1 MEKRILTLCLMVIV
15 AIMASAATKYEINI
29 GGVEVTSDNAGH
41 ISGGDIN
48 SGYGVY
54 NASSNTLFLYN
65 ISIRRNGQDNYG
77 IHNRKCDNLRI
88 VFNGSCIVNTADNP
102 LKLERSTTLESASGS
117 KTSFYTSA
125 RICANLK
132 SYNYTITGS
141 GEFSFMS
148 QQEGYEAMK
157 GTGSGST
164 KVYFKGGKIEVSS
177 YNRSALSSLSAYFH
191 DGNHLEIKSNGSD
204 ASVSDVEMQFYLGE
218 AVISPYNAV
227 YSSSAKTVC
236 IGSTPVTD
244 KTIIISDD
252 YVAILN
258 SSYFPDQ
265 NLRTKLYNSYFN
277 KGYINSTDVINTTS
291 LNVSGCNI
299 SDLTGLRYFTY
310 LRNLNCSSN
319 NLSSLPTLS
328 NVLTSLFCNNNQ
340 LTALPTLPSTIQ
352 TLYAGSNKFNG
363 QLSITGKPN
372 LTALD
377 VSNNTM
383 ITILNCSGN
392 ALTSLSYYGCTA
404 LKNLNC
410 SSNNLSSL
418 PALPIGLTNLYCNN
432 NQLTAL
438 PTIPSSIQTIYAY
451 NNKLNGVLAITG
463 KPNLTTLDVSNNPLI
478 TTLDCSYN
486 GLTTLY
492 YSGCTALKVLYC
504 NENKLTSL
512 PDLPDGLTVID
523 CSYNQLTSLPML
535 PSDISSLNVHG
546 NLFTTLGIW
555 GRTKLKYLD
564 CSSCSKLTTLD
575 CANNALTSLNIANC
589 PALSVLQI
597 NNNQL
602 KGEAMGNIISSLPTR
617 SSSNPG
623 TFRVLTANY
632 DGEGNVITTSQVE
645 QARNKYWYPLQWKDG
660 AWSNIPVAVPGDV
673 NGDGYVSS
681 ADITTLYDYLLT
693 NESSNLVNGD
703 VDGDGNITSG
713 DITAVY
719 TILLGN

>member
-1 MEKRILTLCLMVIV
+1 MEKRILTLCLMVMV

-54 NASSNTLFLYN
+54 NASSNTLILYN

-88 VFNGSCIVNTADNP
+88 VFNGSCVVNTADNP

-117 KTSFYTSA
+117 KTTFYTSA

-164 KVYFKGGKIEVSS
+164 KVYFKGGKIEVGS

-265 NLRTKLYNSYFN
+265 NFRTKLYNSYFN

-299 SDLTGLRYFTY
+299 SDLTGLIYFTY

-372 LTALD
+372 LTTLD

-432 NQLTAL
+432 N
-438 PTIPSSIQTIYAY
+438 
-451 NNKLNGVLAITG
+451 
-463 KPNLTTLDVSNNPLI
+463 
-478 TTLDCSYN
+478 
-486 GLTTLY
+486 
-492 YSGCTALKVLYC
+492 
-504 NENKLTSL
+504 KLTSL

-523 CSYNQLTSLPML
+523 CSYNQLTSLPMP
-535 PSDISSLNVHG
+535 PSDISSLNVRG

>member
-1 MEKRILTLCLMVIV
+1 MEKRILTLCLMVMV

-54 NASSNTLFLYN
+54 NASSNTLILYN

-117 KTSFYTSA
+117 KTTFYTSA

-177 YNRSALSSLSAYFH
+177 YNRSAMSSLSAYFH

-265 NLRTKLYNSYFN
+265 NFRTKLYNSYFN

-372 LTALD
+372 LTTLD

-432 NQLTAL
+432 
-438 PTIPSSIQTIYAY
+438 
-451 NNKLNGVLAITG
+451 
-463 KPNLTTLDVSNNPLI
+463 
-478 TTLDCSYN
+478 
-486 GLTTLY
+486 
-492 YSGCTALKVLYC
+492 
-504 NENKLTSL
+504 NKLTSL

-660 AWSNIPVAVPGDV
+660 AWSNIPVSVPGDV

>member
-1 MEKRILTLCLMVIV
+1 MEKRILTLCLMVMV

-54 NASSNTLFLYN
+54 NASSNTLILYN

-88 VFNGSCIVNTADNP
+88 VFNGSCVVNTADNP

-117 KTSFYTSA
+117 KTTFYTSA

-148 QQEGYEAMK
+148 QQGGYEAMK

-265 NLRTKLYNSYFN
+265 NFRTKLYNSYFN

-372 LTALD
+372 LTTLD

-432 NQLTAL
+432 N
-438 PTIPSSIQTIYAY
+438 
-451 NNKLNGVLAITG
+451 
-463 KPNLTTLDVSNNPLI
+463 
-478 TTLDCSYN
+478 
-486 GLTTLY
+486 
-492 YSGCTALKVLYC
+492 
-504 NENKLTSL
+504 KLTSL

-523 CSYNQLTSLPML
+523 CSYNQLTSLPMP
-535 PSDISSLNVHG
+535 PSDISSLNVRG

>member
-1 MEKRILTLCLMVIV
+1 MEKRILTLCLMVMV

-54 NASSNTLFLYN
+54 NASSNTLILYN

-88 VFNGSCIVNTADNP
+88 VFNGSCVVNTADNP

-117 KTSFYTSA
+117 KTTFYTSA

-148 QQEGYEAMK
+148 QQGGYEAMK

-319 NLSSLPTLS
+319 NISSLPTLS

-372 LTALD
+372 LTTLD

-432 NQLTAL
+432 N
-438 PTIPSSIQTIYAY
+438 
-451 NNKLNGVLAITG
+451 
-463 KPNLTTLDVSNNPLI
+463 
-478 TTLDCSYN
+478 
-486 GLTTLY
+486 
-492 YSGCTALKVLYC
+492 
-504 NENKLTSL
+504 KLTSL

-535 PSDISSLNVHG
+535 PSDISSLNVRG

>member
-54 NASSNTLFLYN
+54 NASSNTLILYN

-117 KTSFYTSA
+117 KTTFYTSA

-372 LTALD
+372 LTTLD

-418 PALPIGLTNLYCNN
+418 PTLPIGLTNLYCNN
-432 NQLTAL
+432 
-438 PTIPSSIQTIYAY
+438 
-451 NNKLNGVLAITG
+451 
-463 KPNLTTLDVSNNPLI
+463 
-478 TTLDCSYN
+478 
-486 GLTTLY
+486 
-492 YSGCTALKVLYC
+492 
-504 NENKLTSL
+504 NKLTSL

>member
-54 NASSNTLFLYN
+54 NASSNTLILYN

-117 KTSFYTSA
+117 KTTFYTSA

-148 QQEGYEAMK
+148 QQGGYEAMK

-244 KTIIISDD
+244 KTIIISDN

-265 NLRTKLYNSYFN
+265 NFRTKLYNSYFN

-372 LTALD
+372 LTTLD

-432 NQLTAL
+432 N
-438 PTIPSSIQTIYAY
+438 
-451 NNKLNGVLAITG
+451 
-463 KPNLTTLDVSNNPLI
+463 
-478 TTLDCSYN
+478 
-486 GLTTLY
+486 
-492 YSGCTALKVLYC
+492 
-504 NENKLTSL
+504 KLTSL

-535 PSDISSLNVHG
+535 PSDISSLNVRG

-589 PALSVLQI
+589 PALSLLQI

>member
-1 MEKRILTLCLMVIV
+1 MEKRILTLCLMVMV

-54 NASSNTLFLYN
+54 NASSNTLILYN

-88 VFNGSCIVNTADNP
+88 VFNGSCVVNTADNP

-117 KTSFYTSA
+117 KTTFYTSA

-148 QQEGYEAMK
+148 QQGGYEAMK

-319 NLSSLPTLS
+319 NISSLPTLS

-372 LTALD
+372 LTTLD

-432 NQLTAL
+432 N
-438 PTIPSSIQTIYAY
+438 
-451 NNKLNGVLAITG
+451 
-463 KPNLTTLDVSNNPLI
+463 
-478 TTLDCSYN
+478 
-486 GLTTLY
+486 
-492 YSGCTALKVLYC
+492 
-504 NENKLTSL
+504 KLTSL

-535 PSDISSLNVHG
+535 PSDISSLNVRG

-645 QARNKYWYPLQWKDG
+645 LARNKYWYPLQWKDG

>member
-1 MEKRILTLCLMVIV
+1 MEKRILTLCLMVMV

-54 NASSNTLFLYN
+54 NASSNTLILYN

-117 KTSFYTSA
+117 KTTFYTSA

-177 YNRSALSSLSAYFH
+177 YNRSAMSSLSAYFH

-265 NLRTKLYNSYFN
+265 NFRTKLYNSYFN

-372 LTALD
+372 LTTLD

-432 NQLTAL
+432 N
-438 PTIPSSIQTIYAY
+438 
-451 NNKLNGVLAITG
+451 
-463 KPNLTTLDVSNNPLI
+463 
-478 TTLDCSYN
+478 
-486 GLTTLY
+486 
-492 YSGCTALKVLYC
+492 
-504 NENKLTSL
+504 KLTSL

-535 PSDISSLNVHG
+535 PSDISSLNVRG

-645 QARNKYWYPLQWKDG
+645 LARNKYWYPLQWKDG

>member
-1 MEKRILTLCLMVIV
+1 MEKRILTLCLMVMV

-54 NASSNTLFLYN
+54 NASSNTLILYN

-117 KTSFYTSA
+117 KTTFYTSA

-148 QQEGYEAMK
+148 QQGGYEAMK

-244 KTIIISDD
+244 KTIIISDN

-265 NLRTKLYNSYFN
+265 NFRTKLYNSYFN

-319 NLSSLPTLS
+319 NISSLPTLS

-372 LTALD
+372 LTTLD

-418 PALPIGLTNLYCNN
+418 PTLPIGLTNLYCNN
-432 NQLTAL
+432 
-438 PTIPSSIQTIYAY
+438 
-451 NNKLNGVLAITG
+451 
-463 KPNLTTLDVSNNPLI
+463 
-478 TTLDCSYN
+478 
-486 GLTTLY
+486 
-492 YSGCTALKVLYC
+492 
-504 NENKLTSL
+504 NKLTSL

-535 PSDISSLNVHG
+535 PSDISSLNVRG

-645 QARNKYWYPLQWKDG
+645 LARNKYWYPLQWKDG

>member
-54 NASSNTLFLYN
+54 NASSNTLILYN

-117 KTSFYTSA
+117 KTTFYTSA

-148 QQEGYEAMK
+148 QQGGYEAMK

-372 LTALD
+372 LTTLD

-432 NQLTAL
+432 
-438 PTIPSSIQTIYAY
+438 
-451 NNKLNGVLAITG
+451 
-463 KPNLTTLDVSNNPLI
+463 
-478 TTLDCSYN
+478 
-486 GLTTLY
+486 
-492 YSGCTALKVLYC
+492 
-504 NENKLTSL
+504 NKLTSL

>member
-1 MEKRILTLCLMVIV
+1 MEKRILTLCLMVMV

-54 NASSNTLFLYN
+54 NASSNTLILYN

-117 KTSFYTSA
+117 KTTFYTSA

-164 KVYFKGGKIEVSS
+164 KVYFKGGKIEVVSS
-177 YNRSALSSLSAYFH
+177 NRSALSSLSAYFH
-191 DGNHLEIKSNGSD
+191 DGNHLVIKSNGSD

-372 LTALD
+372 LTTLD

-432 NQLTAL
+432 
-438 PTIPSSIQTIYAY
+438 
-451 NNKLNGVLAITG
+451 
-463 KPNLTTLDVSNNPLI
+463 
-478 TTLDCSYN
+478 
-486 GLTTLY
+486 
-492 YSGCTALKVLYC
+492 
-504 NENKLTSL
+504 NKLTSL

>member
-1 MEKRILTLCLMVIV
+1 MEKRILTLCLMVMV

-54 NASSNTLFLYN
+54 NASSNTLILYN

-88 VFNGSCIVNTADNP
+88 VFNGSCVVNTADNP

-117 KTSFYTSA
+117 KTTFYTSA

-148 QQEGYEAMK
+148 QQGGYEAMK

-265 NLRTKLYNSYFN
+265 NFRTKLYNSYFN

-299 SDLTGLRYFTY
+299 SNLTGLIYFTY

-372 LTALD
+372 LTTLD

-418 PALPIGLTNLYCNN
+418 PTLPIGLTNLYCNN
-432 NQLTAL
+432 
-438 PTIPSSIQTIYAY
+438 
-451 NNKLNGVLAITG
+451 
-463 KPNLTTLDVSNNPLI
+463 
-478 TTLDCSYN
+478 
-486 GLTTLY
+486 
-492 YSGCTALKVLYC
+492 
-504 NENKLTSL
+504 NKLTSL

-535 PSDISSLNVHG
+535 PSDISSLNVRG

-589 PALSVLQI
+589 PALSLLQI

>member
-1 MEKRILTLCLMVIV
+1 MEKRILTLCLMVMV

-54 NASSNTLFLYN
+54 NASSNTLILYN

-117 KTSFYTSA
+117 KTTFYTSA

-265 NLRTKLYNSYFN
+265 NFRTKLYNSYFN

-299 SDLTGLRYFTY
+299 SNLTGLIYFTY

-372 LTALD
+372 LTTLD

-432 NQLTAL
+432 N
-438 PTIPSSIQTIYAY
+438 
-451 NNKLNGVLAITG
+451 
-463 KPNLTTLDVSNNPLI
+463 
-478 TTLDCSYN
+478 
-486 GLTTLY
+486 
-492 YSGCTALKVLYC
+492 
-504 NENKLTSL
+504 KLTSL

-535 PSDISSLNVHG
+535 PSDISSLNVRG

>member
-54 NASSNTLFLYN
+54 NASSNTLILYN

-117 KTSFYTSA
+117 KTTFYTSA

-177 YNRSALSSLSAYFH
+177 YNRSAMSSLSAYFH

-265 NLRTKLYNSYFN
+265 NFRTKLYNSYFN

-299 SDLTGLRYFTY
+299 SNLTGLIYFTY

-372 LTALD
+372 LTTLD

-418 PALPIGLTNLYCNN
+418 PTLPIGLTNLYCNN
-432 NQLTAL
+432 
-438 PTIPSSIQTIYAY
+438 
-451 NNKLNGVLAITG
+451 
-463 KPNLTTLDVSNNPLI
+463 
-478 TTLDCSYN
+478 
-486 GLTTLY
+486 
-492 YSGCTALKVLYC
+492 
-504 NENKLTSL
+504 NKLTSL

-535 PSDISSLNVHG
+535 PSDISSLNVRG

-589 PALSVLQI
+589 PALSLLQI

-645 QARNKYWYPLQWKDG
+645 LARNKYWYPLQWKDG

>member
-1 MEKRILTLCLMVIV
+1 MEKRILTLCLMVMV

-54 NASSNTLFLYN
+54 NASSNTLILYN

-88 VFNGSCIVNTADNP
+88 VFNGSCVVNTADNP

-117 KTSFYTSA
+117 KTTFYTSA

-148 QQEGYEAMK
+148 QQGGYEAMK

-265 NLRTKLYNSYFN
+265 NFRTKLYNSYFN

-372 LTALD
+372 LTTLD

-418 PALPIGLTNLYCNN
+418 PTLPIGLTNLYCNN
-432 NQLTAL
+432 
-438 PTIPSSIQTIYAY
+438 
-451 NNKLNGVLAITG
+451 
-463 KPNLTTLDVSNNPLI
+463 
-478 TTLDCSYN
+478 
-486 GLTTLY
+486 
-492 YSGCTALKVLYC
+492 
-504 NENKLTSL
+504 NKLTSL

-535 PSDISSLNVHG
+535 PSDISSLNVRG

>member
-1 MEKRILTLCLMVIV
+1 MEKRILTLCLMVMV

-54 NASSNTLFLYN
+54 NASSNTLILYN

-117 KTSFYTSA
+117 KTTFYTSA

-177 YNRSALSSLSAYFH
+177 YNRSAMSSLSAYFH

-244 KTIIISDD
+244 KTIIISDN

-265 NLRTKLYNSYFN
+265 NFRTKLYNSYFN

-372 LTALD
+372 LTTLD

-432 NQLTAL
+432 N
-438 PTIPSSIQTIYAY
+438 
-451 NNKLNGVLAITG
+451 
-463 KPNLTTLDVSNNPLI
+463 
-478 TTLDCSYN
+478 
-486 GLTTLY
+486 
-492 YSGCTALKVLYC
+492 
-504 NENKLTSL
+504 KLTSL

-535 PSDISSLNVHG
+535 PSDISSLNVRG

-589 PALSVLQI
+589 PALSLLQI

>member
-1 MEKRILTLCLMVIV
+1 MEKRILTLCLMVMV

-54 NASSNTLFLYN
+54 NASSNTLILYN

-117 KTSFYTSA
+117 KTTFYTSA

-177 YNRSALSSLSAYFH
+177 YNRSAMSSLSAYFH

-265 NLRTKLYNSYFN
+265 NFRTKLYNSYFN

-299 SDLTGLRYFTY
+299 SNLTGLIYFTY

-372 LTALD
+372 LTTLD

-418 PALPIGLTNLYCNN
+418 PTLPIGLTNLYCNN
-432 NQLTAL
+432 
-438 PTIPSSIQTIYAY
+438 
-451 NNKLNGVLAITG
+451 
-463 KPNLTTLDVSNNPLI
+463 
-478 TTLDCSYN
+478 
-486 GLTTLY
+486 
-492 YSGCTALKVLYC
+492 
-504 NENKLTSL
+504 NKLTSL

-535 PSDISSLNVHG
+535 PSDISSLNVRG

-589 PALSVLQI
+589 PALSLLQI

-645 QARNKYWYPLQWKDG
+645 LARNKYWYPLQWKDG

-693 NESSNLVNGD
+693 NESSNLAME
-703 VDGDGNITSG
+703 T
-713 DITAVY
+713 
-719 TILLGN
+719 

>member
-54 NASSNTLFLYN
+54 NASSNTLILYN

-117 KTSFYTSA
+117 KTTFYTSA

-265 NLRTKLYNSYFN
+265 NFRTKLYNSYFN

-372 LTALD
+372 LTTLD

-418 PALPIGLTNLYCNN
+418 PTLPIGLTNLYCNN
-432 NQLTAL
+432 
-438 PTIPSSIQTIYAY
+438 
-451 NNKLNGVLAITG
+451 
-463 KPNLTTLDVSNNPLI
+463 
-478 TTLDCSYN
+478 
-486 GLTTLY
+486 
-492 YSGCTALKVLYC
+492 
-504 NENKLTSL
+504 NKLTSL

-523 CSYNQLTSLPML
+523 CSYNQLTSLPMP
-535 PSDISSLNVHG
+535 PSDISSLNVRG

>member
-1 MEKRILTLCLMVIV
+1 MEKRILTLCLMVMV

-54 NASSNTLFLYN
+54 NASSNTLILYN

-88 VFNGSCIVNTADNP
+88 VFNGSCVVNTADNP

-117 KTSFYTSA
+117 KTTFYTSA

-244 KTIIISDD
+244 KTIIISDN

-265 NLRTKLYNSYFN
+265 NFRTKLYNSYFN

-319 NLSSLPTLS
+319 NISSLPTLS

-372 LTALD
+372 LTTLD

-418 PALPIGLTNLYCNN
+418 PTLPIGLTNLYCNN
-432 NQLTAL
+432 
-438 PTIPSSIQTIYAY
+438 
-451 NNKLNGVLAITG
+451 
-463 KPNLTTLDVSNNPLI
+463 
-478 TTLDCSYN
+478 
-486 GLTTLY
+486 
-492 YSGCTALKVLYC
+492 
-504 NENKLTSL
+504 NKLTSL

-535 PSDISSLNVHG
+535 PSDISSLNVRG

-645 QARNKYWYPLQWKDG
+645 LARNKYWYPLQWKDG

>member
-1 MEKRILTLCLMVIV
+1 MEKRILTLCLMVMV

-54 NASSNTLFLYN
+54 NASSNTLILYN

-117 KTSFYTSA
+117 KTTFYTSA

-148 QQEGYEAMK
+148 QQGGYEAMK

-265 NLRTKLYNSYFN
+265 NFRTKLYNSYFN

-319 NLSSLPTLS
+319 NISSLPTLS

-372 LTALD
+372 LTTLD

-418 PALPIGLTNLYCNN
+418 PTLPIGLTNLYCNN
-432 NQLTAL
+432 
-438 PTIPSSIQTIYAY
+438 
-451 NNKLNGVLAITG
+451 
-463 KPNLTTLDVSNNPLI
+463 
-478 TTLDCSYN
+478 
-486 GLTTLY
+486 
-492 YSGCTALKVLYC
+492 
-504 NENKLTSL
+504 NKLTSL

-535 PSDISSLNVHG
+535 PSDISSLNVRG

-589 PALSVLQI
+589 PALSLLQI

>member
-1 MEKRILTLCLMVIV
+1 MEKRILTLCLMVMV

-54 NASSNTLFLYN
+54 NASSNTLILYN

-88 VFNGSCIVNTADNP
+88 VFNGSCVVNTADNP

-117 KTSFYTSA
+117 KTTFYTSA

-148 QQEGYEAMK
+148 QQGGYEAMK

-265 NLRTKLYNSYFN
+265 NFRTKLYNSYFN

-372 LTALD
+372 LTTLD

-418 PALPIGLTNLYCNN
+418 PTLPIGLTNLYCNN
-432 NQLTAL
+432 
-438 PTIPSSIQTIYAY
+438 
-451 NNKLNGVLAITG
+451 
-463 KPNLTTLDVSNNPLI
+463 
-478 TTLDCSYN
+478 
-486 GLTTLY
+486 
-492 YSGCTALKVLYC
+492 
-504 NENKLTSL
+504 NKLTSL

-645 QARNKYWYPLQWKDG
+645 LARNKYWYPLQWKDG

>member
-1 MEKRILTLCLMVIV
+1 MEKRILTLCLMVMV

-54 NASSNTLFLYN
+54 NASSNTLILYN

-88 VFNGSCIVNTADNP
+88 VFNGSCTVNTADNP

-117 KTSFYTSA
+117 KTTFYTSA

-148 QQEGYEAMK
+148 QQGGYEAMK

-265 NLRTKLYNSYFN
+265 NFRTKLYNSYFN

-299 SDLTGLRYFTY
+299 SNLTGLIYFTY

-432 NQLTAL
+432 
-438 PTIPSSIQTIYAY
+438 
-451 NNKLNGVLAITG
+451 
-463 KPNLTTLDVSNNPLI
+463 
-478 TTLDCSYN
+478 
-486 GLTTLY
+486 
-492 YSGCTALKVLYC
+492 
-504 NENKLTSL
+504 NKLTSL

>member
-1 MEKRILTLCLMVIV
+1 MEKRILTLCLMVMV

-54 NASSNTLFLYN
+54 NASSNTLILYN

-117 KTSFYTSA
+117 KTTFYTSA

-177 YNRSALSSLSAYFH
+177 YNRSAMSSLSAYFH

-265 NLRTKLYNSYFN
+265 NFRTKLYNSYFN

-372 LTALD
+372 LTTLD

-432 NQLTAL
+432 N
-438 PTIPSSIQTIYAY
+438 
-451 NNKLNGVLAITG
+451 
-463 KPNLTTLDVSNNPLI
+463 
-478 TTLDCSYN
+478 
-486 GLTTLY
+486 
-492 YSGCTALKVLYC
+492 
-504 NENKLTSL
+504 KLTSL

-535 PSDISSLNVHG
+535 PSDISSLNVRG

-645 QARNKYWYPLQWKDG
+645 LARNKYWYPLQWKDG

-693 NESSNLVNGD
+693 NESSKVLNCLH
-703 VDGDGNITSG
+703 
-713 DITAVY
+713 
-719 TILLGN
+719 

>member
-1 MEKRILTLCLMVIV
+1 MEKRILTLCLMVMV

-54 NASSNTLFLYN
+54 NASSNTLILYN

-117 KTSFYTSA
+117 KTTFYTSA

-148 QQEGYEAMK
+148 QQGGYEAMK

-265 NLRTKLYNSYFN
+265 NFRTKLYNSYFN

-372 LTALD
+372 LTTLD

-432 NQLTAL
+432 N
-438 PTIPSSIQTIYAY
+438 
-451 NNKLNGVLAITG
+451 
-463 KPNLTTLDVSNNPLI
+463 
-478 TTLDCSYN
+478 
-486 GLTTLY
+486 
-492 YSGCTALKVLYC
+492 
-504 NENKLTSL
+504 KLTSL

-535 PSDISSLNVHG
+535 PSDISSLNVRG

-589 PALSVLQI
+589 PALSLLQI

>member
-1 MEKRILTLCLMVIV
+1 MEKRILTLCLMVMV

-54 NASSNTLFLYN
+54 NASSNTLILYN

-88 VFNGSCIVNTADNP
+88 VFNGSCVVNTADNP

-117 KTSFYTSA
+117 KTTFYTSA

-148 QQEGYEAMK
+148 QQGGYEAMK

-265 NLRTKLYNSYFN
+265 NFRTKLYNSYFN

-372 LTALD
+372 LTTLD

-432 NQLTAL
+432 
-438 PTIPSSIQTIYAY
+438 
-451 NNKLNGVLAITG
+451 
-463 KPNLTTLDVSNNPLI
+463 
-478 TTLDCSYN
+478 
-486 GLTTLY
+486 
-492 YSGCTALKVLYC
+492 
-504 NENKLTSL
+504 NKLTSL

>member
-1 MEKRILTLCLMVIV
+1 MEKRILTLCLMVMV

-54 NASSNTLFLYN
+54 NASSNTLILYN

-117 KTSFYTSA
+117 KTTFYTSA

-177 YNRSALSSLSAYFH
+177 YNRSAMSSLSAYFH

-244 KTIIISDD
+244 KTIIISDN

-265 NLRTKLYNSYFN
+265 NFRTKLYNSYFN

-372 LTALD
+372 LTTLD

-432 NQLTAL
+432 
-438 PTIPSSIQTIYAY
+438 
-451 NNKLNGVLAITG
+451 
-463 KPNLTTLDVSNNPLI
+463 
-478 TTLDCSYN
+478 
-486 GLTTLY
+486 
-492 YSGCTALKVLYC
+492 
-504 NENKLTSL
+504 NKLTSL

-589 PALSVLQI
+589 PALSLLQI

>member
-1 MEKRILTLCLMVIV
+1 MEKRILTLCLMVMV

-54 NASSNTLFLYN
+54 NASSNTLILYN

-117 KTSFYTSA
+117 KTTFYTSA

-148 QQEGYEAMK
+148 QQGGYEAMK

-244 KTIIISDD
+244 KTIIISDN

-265 NLRTKLYNSYFN
+265 NFRTKLYNSYFN

-372 LTALD
+372 LTTLD

-418 PALPIGLTNLYCNN
+418 PTLPIGLTNLYCNN
-432 NQLTAL
+432 
-438 PTIPSSIQTIYAY
+438 
-451 NNKLNGVLAITG
+451 
-463 KPNLTTLDVSNNPLI
+463 
-478 TTLDCSYN
+478 
-486 GLTTLY
+486 
-492 YSGCTALKVLYC
+492 
-504 NENKLTSL
+504 NKLTSL

-535 PSDISSLNVHG
+535 PSDISSLNVRG

-645 QARNKYWYPLQWKDG
+645 LARNKYWYPLQWKDG

>member
-1 MEKRILTLCLMVIV
+1 MEKRILTLCLMVMV

-54 NASSNTLFLYN
+54 NASSNTLILYN

-117 KTSFYTSA
+117 KTTFYTSA

-265 NLRTKLYNSYFN
+265 NFRTKLYNSYFN

-372 LTALD
+372 LTTLD

-418 PALPIGLTNLYCNN
+418 PTLPIGLTNLYCNN
-432 NQLTAL
+432 
-438 PTIPSSIQTIYAY
+438 
-451 NNKLNGVLAITG
+451 
-463 KPNLTTLDVSNNPLI
+463 
-478 TTLDCSYN
+478 
-486 GLTTLY
+486 
-492 YSGCTALKVLYC
+492 
-504 NENKLTSL
+504 NKLTSL

-535 PSDISSLNVHG
+535 PSDISSLNVRG

>member
-1 MEKRILTLCLMVIV
+1 MEKRILTLCLMVMV

-54 NASSNTLFLYN
+54 NASSNTLILYN

-117 KTSFYTSA
+117 KTTFYTSA

-164 KVYFKGGKIEVSS
+164 KVYFKGGKIEVVSS
-177 YNRSALSSLSAYFH
+177 NRSALSSLSAYFH

-265 NLRTKLYNSYFN
+265 NFRTKLYNSYFN

-299 SDLTGLRYFTY
+299 SNLTGLIYFTY

-372 LTALD
+372 LTTLD

-418 PALPIGLTNLYCNN
+418 PTLPIGLTNLYCNN
-432 NQLTAL
+432 
-438 PTIPSSIQTIYAY
+438 
-451 NNKLNGVLAITG
+451 
-463 KPNLTTLDVSNNPLI
+463 
-478 TTLDCSYN
+478 
-486 GLTTLY
+486 
-492 YSGCTALKVLYC
+492 
-504 NENKLTSL
+504 NKLTSL

-523 CSYNQLTSLPML
+523 CSYNQLTSLPMS
-535 PSDISSLNVHG
+535 PSDISSLNVRG

-589 PALSVLQI
+589 PALSLLQI

-645 QARNKYWYPLQWKDG
+645 LARNKYWYPLQWKDG

>member
-1 MEKRILTLCLMVIV
+1 MEKRILTLCLMVMV

-54 NASSNTLFLYN
+54 NASSNTLILYN

-88 VFNGSCIVNTADNP
+88 VFNGSCVVNTADNP

-117 KTSFYTSA
+117 KTTFYTSA

-148 QQEGYEAMK
+148 RQEGYEAMK

-265 NLRTKLYNSYFN
+265 NFRTKLYNSYFN

-372 LTALD
+372 LTTLD

-432 NQLTAL
+432 N
-438 PTIPSSIQTIYAY
+438 
-451 NNKLNGVLAITG
+451 
-463 KPNLTTLDVSNNPLI
+463 
-478 TTLDCSYN
+478 
-486 GLTTLY
+486 
-492 YSGCTALKVLYC
+492 
-504 NENKLTSL
+504 KLTSL

-523 CSYNQLTSLPML
+523 CSYNQLTSLPMP
-535 PSDISSLNVHG
+535 PSDISSLNVRG

-645 QARNKYWYPLQWKDG
+645 HARNKYWYPLQWKDG

>member
-1 MEKRILTLCLMVIV
+1 MEKRILTLCLMVMV

-54 NASSNTLFLYN
+54 NASSNTLILYN

-117 KTSFYTSA
+117 KTTFYTSA

-265 NLRTKLYNSYFN
+265 NFRTKLYNSYFN

-372 LTALD
+372 LTTLD

-418 PALPIGLTNLYCNN
+418 PTLPIGLTNLYCNN
-432 NQLTAL
+432 
-438 PTIPSSIQTIYAY
+438 
-451 NNKLNGVLAITG
+451 
-463 KPNLTTLDVSNNPLI
+463 
-478 TTLDCSYN
+478 
-486 GLTTLY
+486 
-492 YSGCTALKVLYC
+492 
-504 NENKLTSL
+504 NKLTSL

-602 KGEAMGNIISSLPTR
+602 KGEAMGNIIFSLPTR